1 MDKENRKNNGIV
13 NLGQPVTA
21 GMDIE
26 VLEKTGDKLVKALR
40 PFLAMLQNERGTN
53 HARN

>member
-1 MDKENRKNNGIV
+1 MDKKNRKNNKTV
-13 NLGQPVTA
+13 NLGQLAAA

-26 VLEKTGDKLVKALR
+26 VLEKTGDKLVEALR
-40 PFLAMLQNERGTN
+40 PFLAMLKNERGTN